1 MTIGEK
7 IQDLR
12 RRSGMSQDTLAEK
25 LEVSRQAVSK
35 WERDEALPEM
45 DNIVKLC
52 QLFDVSTDY
61 LLLDQPTVPIPPRN
75 RKNPWGQR
83 LERMLRKHGYK
94 AGYALIAWGAVLC
107 LIGLLAIL
115 FLPAAAEGFLK
126 GNQIQDPFGY
136 GMGYMDYMYLQ
147 QVAQIQSTWLG
158 GVRIISM
165 VFGVPVMVF
174 GITLIVSGIVAIR
187 KGKKLSQNTQ

>member
-61 LLLDQPTVPIPPRN
+61 LLLDQPTTPNIPHS
-75 RKNPWGQR
+75 RKGAWGQR
-83 LERMLRKHGYK
+83 MERLFRKHGYK
-94 AGYALIAWGAVLC
+94 AGYALIAWGSVLC
-107 LIGLLAIL
+107 LIGVLAMI
-115 FLPAAAEGFLK
+115 FLPVAAEAFIG
-126 GNQIQDPFGY
+126 GNQIQDSFGY
-136 GMGYMDYMYLQ
+136 GVGYMDYMYLQ

-165 VFGVPVMVF
+165 VFGVPVTVF
-174 GITLIVSGIVAIR
+174 GIILIVSGIVAIR
-187 KGKKLSQNTQ
+187 KGRKLAQNTQ